1 MEWLGGSSKDL
12 GTGEMG
18 HVGGK
23 GGRGIQC
30 SSRYILEIKDF

>member
-18 HVGGK
+18 QVGG

-30 SSRYILEIKDF
+30 SSRYILEIKYF